1 MKTALVILA
10 AGIGSRFG
18 GGVKQLEP
26 VGPNS
31 ELIIDYSIHD
41 AIAAGF
47 NKVVFIIRR
56 DIEADFREVIG
67 DRMEALCSKLGVEVA
82 YAYQDVK
89 DLPAGVEI
97 SVERKKPWGT
107 GHALLAC
114 KEVLHEPFV
123 VINADDY
130 YGKEGFIS
138 IHKFLT
144 EEMKSPMDMCMAGFV
159 LKNTLSEN
167 GGVTRGVCQSNAGGY
182 LVKVTET
189 KNIVSLKGK
198 AGVLQPDGSVTSLNE
213 NSLVS
218 MNMWGMAPQI
228 LEAMEVGFR
237 EFLQAPSTD
246 LEKGEFLIPVYVD
259 QLLQQNRATVQVL
272 PTADRWFGVTYREDK
287 PFVCRAFVTL
297 YEANTYENEL
307 FGDLLNR

>member
-26 VGPNS
+26 VGPHG

-67 DRMEALCSKLGVEVA
+67 ERIEALCQKLGVEVA

-114 KEVLHEPFV
+114 KEVLHEPFA

-130 YGKEGFIS
+130 YGKEGLAL
-138 IHKFLT
+138 IHKYLT
-144 EEMKSPMDMCMAGFV
+144 EEMQSPMDMCMAGFV

-167 GGVTRGVCQSNAGGY
+167 GGVTRGVCQANSEGY
-182 LVKVTET
+182 LEKVTET
-189 KNIVSLKGK
+189 KNIVSVEGK
-198 AGVLQPDGSVTSLNE
+198 AGVMQPDGSVLPLNE
-213 NSLVS
+213 ESLVS
-218 MNMWGMAPQI
+218 MNMWGMAPEVLDA
-228 LEAMEVGFR
+228 LEEGFR
-237 EFLQAPSTD
+237 AFLSDPAGN

-259 QLLQQNRATVQVL
+259 TLLRQGRATVKVL

-287 PFVCRAFVTL
+287 PFVCKAFGAL
-297 YEANTYENEL
+297 YAAGAYNEQL
-307 FGDLLNR
+307 FSDLLK